1 MHSSELVT
9 LARSWIGTPY
19 HNMAAVK
26 GRGAD
31 CIGLIRGLWV
41 EIHGTEPEVPHYT
54 PRWSARNKGE
64 ETLLKAAGQY
74 LTSVPADTRGPG
86 VVLAFRVHLKGI
98 AQHCGIMTT
107 LTEMIHSHS
116 GSGVHEVTLG
126 NRWESK
132 VVAAFRFPGVED

>member
-26 GRGAD
+26 GMGVD
-31 CIGLIRGLWV
+31 CIGLIRGLWI
-41 EIHGTEPEVPHYT
+41 EIYGTEPEVPHYT

-64 ETLLKAAGQY
+64 ETLLEAARQY
-74 LTSVPADTRGPG
+74 LTEVSADTRGPG
-86 VVLAFRVHLKGI
+86 VVLAFRVHPKGI

-107 LTEMIHSHS
+107 MTEMVHSHS
-116 GSGVHEVTLG
+116 GRGVYEVALG
-126 NRWESK
+126 DRWESK
-132 VVAAFRFPGVED
+132 AIAAFRFPGVED